1 MLGND
6 IVDLNAA
13 KIQSNWKRNGYLAKI
28 FSAEE
33 QAQILTSNVPDQLV
47 WLLWSMK
54 EATYKIVNREG
65 SKRFYSPNKFYCS
78 LKGTNG
84 IVSFEGQNYYTKS
97 VVNER
102 LIHTIASIEQEN
114 LMLIKTCYA
123 ENKPDYLMDF
133 NTKSSSYFIEKNA
146 AGIPSLVH
154 KKNGTKYEASISH
167 HGKYLAICFPHFRF
181 TKSFPS
187 LKTFQLS

>member
-6 IVDLNAA
+6 IVDLDAA

-33 QAQILTSNVPDQLV
+33 QAQILASNHPNQLV

-54 EATYKIVNREG
+54 EATYKIINRES

-84 IVSFEGQNYYTKS
+84 IVRFEGQNYYTKS

-102 LIHTIASIEQEN
+102 LIHTIASVKKEN
-114 LMLIKTCYA
+114 LPLIQTHYA
-123 ENKPDYLMDF
+123 KNKPNYLLAF
-133 NTKSSSYFIEKNA
+133 NAASANYFIEKNA
-146 AGIPSLVH
+146 MGIPSLIN
-154 KKNGTKYEASISH
+154 KNNRERYAVSISH
-167 HGKYLAICFPHFRF
+167 HGAYLAICSHF
-181 TKSFPS
+181 
-187 LKTFQLS
+187 LL